1 MSTIKRPDD
10 TARILITGSSGFI
23 GQLLSRRLLCE
34 GNSLV
39 RFDLRDAAGM
49 GGEFVEADISR
60 PGKWADASEGVET
73 VFHLAGKAHALSELR
88 QDEADY
94 FRVNTEGTRYALEAA
109 KAHGVRRFVLF
120 SSIKAMSRD
129 DEAVDVAAPPV
140 RPFGETATVEPDTP
154 YGRSKLAAEEL
165 VLEGGYV
172 PEPVVLRLCMVYGDG
187 AKGNM
192 QKMLGAVERRR
203 FPPLPDVP
211 NKRSMVHVEDVLDAA
226 LLAANHPGAAGEV
239 FIVSDGKAYSTR
251 GILVAM
257 HAALGRPMPEWSVP
271 VWGLRALGYAGDAI
285 GKVRGRRFVFDSDSI
300 PKLLGSA
307 WFRSEKIQQK
317 LGFRPQWDL
326 ERALPSMVAALNV
339 RKARNSCA
347 IV

>member
-1 MSTIKRPDD
+1 MQRGSQLEALSIMKV
-10 TARILITGSSGFI
+10 LITGASGFI
-23 GQLLSRRLLCE
+23 GKLLSRRLLSE
-34 GNSLV
+34 GDNLV
-39 RFDLRDAAGM
+39 RLDLSNAGEA
-49 GGEFVEADISR
+49 GGAFVESDITK
-60 PGKWADASEGVET
+60 PGRWADAFEGVDT
-73 VFHLAGKAHALSELR
+73 VFHLAGKAHALSEVQ

-94 FRVNTEGTRYALEAA
+94 FRVNTEGTRHVLEAA

-129 DEAVDVAAPPV
+129 DEAVDVGAPPAC
-140 RPFGETATVEPDTP
+140 PIDETTTVEPDTP
-154 YGRSKLAAEEL
+154 YGRSKLAAEKL

-192 QKMLGAVERRR
+192 QKMLAAVERRR
-203 FPPLPDVP
+203 FPPLPDVQ

-226 LLAANHPGAAGEV
+226 LLAANHSEAASEV

-251 GILVAM
+251 SLLVAM
-257 HAALGRPMPEWSVP
+257 HAALGRPMPTWTVP
-271 VWGLRALGYAGDAI
+271 VWGLRAIGFAGDAI

-307 WFRSEKIQQK
+307 WFSAEKIQKK
-317 LGFRPQWDL
+317 LGFRPKWEM
-326 ERALPSMVAALNV
+326 ERALPSMVAAL
-339 RKARNSCA
+339 KAEQGRSE
-347 IV
+347 